1 MNESNGHDRND
12 KERIDQE
19 RNDQDWQD
27 AEGVRRVLDASNEQ
41 LPGDIQ
47 ARLRQAREA
56 AVGAKSSPA
65 WQSKAAWYGAAAS
78 VALAVTIGLLW
89 PEDSATDLA
98 DEEML
103 YAMAELGEE
112 EWSVVRDLEFV
123 YWLSEQPDEAPEDA
137 KRSADRPG

>member
-12 KERIDQE
+12 KERS
-19 RNDQDWQD
+19 DQDWQD

-47 ARLRQAREA
+47 ARLRQARQA
-56 AVGAKSSPA
+56 AAGAKPSSSPA

-78 VALAVTIGLLW
+78 IALAVTIGLLW
-89 PEDSATDLA
+89 PEDTATDMA

-103 YAMAELGEE
+103 YAMAELGDE

>member
-1 MNESNGHDRND
+1 MNESNDL
-12 KERIDQE
+12 E

-56 AVGAKSSPA
+56 AAGAKPSSSPA
-65 WQSKAAWYGAAAS
+65 WQSKVAWYGAAAS
-78 VALAVTIGLLW
+78 IALAVTIGLLW
-89 PEDSATDLA
+89 PEDPATDLA

-103 YAMAELGEE
+103 YAMAELGDE

>member
-1 MNESNGHDRND
+1 MNESNGHD
-12 KERIDQE
+12 

-47 ARLRQAREA
+47 TRLRQARRA
-56 AVGAKSSPA
+56 AAGARPSSSPA
-65 WQSKAAWYGAAAS
+65 WQSKAVWYGAAAS
-78 VALAVTIGLLW
+78 IALAVTIGLLW
-89 PEDSATDLA
+89 PEDTATELA

-103 YAMAELGEE
+103 YAMAELGDE

>member
-12 KERIDQE
+12 KERNDKE

-78 VALAVTIGLLW
+78 VALAVTIALLW